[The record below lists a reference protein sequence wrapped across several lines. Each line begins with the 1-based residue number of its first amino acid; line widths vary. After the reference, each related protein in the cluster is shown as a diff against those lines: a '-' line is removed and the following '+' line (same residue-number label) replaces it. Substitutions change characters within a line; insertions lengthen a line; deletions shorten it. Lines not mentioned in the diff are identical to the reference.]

1 MWECEIMRTLE
12 RNKRPLYYALYMGEV
27 ENRDANGHLTSE
39 RTPTYGTITKLDC
52 NVSASAGS
60 DIVEA
65 FGGFT
70 NYTRTITVADINCP
84 INENSRVWF
93 GIPTSDDHNYIV
105 TKKADSKNGI
115 LYALLKV

>member
-1 MWECEIMRTLE
+1 MRTLE
-12 RNKRPLYYALYMGEV
+12 RNKRPLYYALYLGEV
-27 ENRDANGHLTSE
+27 ENVDANGHLTSE
-39 RTPTYGTITKLDC
+39 RTPTYGTKTKLDC

-70 NYTRTITVADINCP
+70 NYTRTITVADTDCP
-84 INENSRVWF
+84 MDENSIVWF
-93 GIPTSDDHNYIV
+93 GVSIDQPHNYIV

-115 LYALLKV
+115 LYALLEVKVR

>member
-1 MWECEIMRTLE
+1 MRTLE
-12 RNKRPLYYALYMGEV
+12 RNKRPLYYALYLGEV
-27 ENRDANGHLTSE
+27 ENVDANGHLTSE
-39 RTPTYGTITKLDC
+39 RTPTYGNVTKLDC

-70 NYTRTITVADINCP
+70 NYTRTITVANTDCP
-84 INENSRVWF
+84 MDENSIVWF
-93 GIPTSDDHNYIV
+93 GVSTTEPHNYIV

>member
-1 MWECEIMRTLE
+1 MRTLE
-12 RNKRPLYYALYMGEV
+12 RNKRPLYYALYLGEV
-27 ENRDANGHLTSE
+27 ENVDANGHLTSE
-39 RTPTYGTITKLDC
+39 RTPTYGNATKLDC

-70 NYTRTITVADINCP
+70 NYTRTITVANTNCP
-84 INENSRVWF
+84 MDENSIVWF
-93 GIPTSDDHNYIV
+93 GVSTTEPHNYIV

>member
-1 MWECEIMRTLE
+1 MRTLE
-12 RNKRPLYYALYMGEV
+12 RNKRPLYYALYLGEV
-27 ENRDANGHLTSE
+27 ENVDANGHLTSE
-39 RTPTYGTITKLDC
+39 RTATYSTITKLDC
-52 NVSASAGS
+52 KVSASAGS

-70 NYTRTITVADINCP
+70 NYTRTITVADTNCP
-84 INENSRVWF
+84 MDENSLVWF
-93 GIPTSDDHNYIV
+93 GTPTTEPHNYIV

>member
-1 MWECEIMRTLE
+1 MRTLE
-12 RNKRPLYYALYMGEV
+12 RNKRPLYYALYLGEV
-27 ENRDANGHLTSE
+27 ENVDANGHLTSE
-39 RTPTYGTITKLDC
+39 RTPTYGNVTKLDC
-52 NVSASAGS
+52 NVSASTGS

-70 NYTRTITVADINCP
+70 NYTRTITVANTDCP
-84 INENSRVWF
+84 MDENSIVWF
-93 GIPTSDDHNYIV
+93 GVSTTEPHNYIV